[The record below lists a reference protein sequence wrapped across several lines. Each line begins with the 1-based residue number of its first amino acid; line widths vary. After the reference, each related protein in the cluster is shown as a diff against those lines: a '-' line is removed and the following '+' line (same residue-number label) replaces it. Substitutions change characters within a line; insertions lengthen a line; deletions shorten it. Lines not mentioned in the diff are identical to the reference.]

1 MKLALWGPGARIREA
16 SDNVPKPMA
25 APPRTCLGPAG
36 EPKALAHSG
45 KVGRRS

>member
-1 MKLALWGPGARIREA
+1 MKLALPGLGPRIRET

-25 APPRTCLGPAG
+25 APPRTCLGPAA

-45 KVGRRS
+45 KVGRWI